1 VVKQTLLKASVQMAN
16 PLRRFAGDPTHPAVV
31 HFPLALYP
39 ASLLFDILAYA
50 TKGGSLY
57 THGAFVLMLAAT
69 VMAVVA
75 MATGFAQL
83 PDIPPESPAWKLAIL
98 HMTVQ
103 TSAGCIFLVSL
114 LLRLRHV
121 DDAHPP
127 TAAFVCAI
135 IGVVTLFYGGWL
147 GGHMVFSHGVSVE
160 PQADIPA
167 EHHAETEATQ
177 HTQLETPV

>member
-1 VVKQTLLKASVQMAN
+1 MAN

-39 ASLLFDILAYA
+39 AALLFDVLAYV
-50 TKGGSLY
+50 TDSGSLY

-83 PDIPPESPAWKLAIL
+83 PDIPPESPAWQLAIA

-103 TSAGCIFLVSL
+103 MSAGGIFLVSL

-127 TAAFVCAI
+127 IAAFVCAI
-135 IGVVTLFYGGWL
+135 IGVLALFVGGWL
-147 GGHMVFSHGVSVE
+147 GGRMVFTHGVSVE
-160 PQADIPA
+160 PRADVA
-167 EHHAETEATQ
+167 ERRAESEAMQRTHAETT
-177 HTQLETPV
+177 T